1 MYIKTTMKKLLTLFS
16 YCVMLSS
23 FAFAQKLEVTYQ
35 EVTNVNIDEFKNS
48 AKVEVNGSSSTIPKE
63 VYDNMIK
70 SMQEPKEYLL
80 KIYDNE
86 TNYKKVEKIDNQQ
99 TNGMKISVSFG
110 GSGNDL
116 YKNMT
121 TKEYSRSVNLM
132 NKSYVI
138 KDQLT
143 NYNWILSRETKKFNG
158 FDVKKAT
165 ATVDSTKIITAWYAP
180 SIAVKDG
187 PGMYNGLP
195 GLILELEI
203 KDSKNKSI
211 ESIKINAIEVK
222 EVPTM
227 KPFDQPKEKN
237 VISEKEYK
245 DLLKKQ
251 SEHFK
256 QMSSQGINKKD

>member
-1 MYIKTTMKKLLTLFS
+1 MKKLLTLFS

-116 YKNMT
+116 Y
-121 TKEYSRSVNLM
+121 